1 LLAKLHDFPDD
12 IRLHTVMLPPII
24 YQDEHNSSGDDGHS
38 VASLII
44 DTTSETV
51 FRKLPSEEDGD
62 ATKEFL
68 DASRILRAYVHLFN
82 AALGFGIWFT

>member
-1 LLAKLHDFPDD
+1 
-12 IRLHTVMLPPII
+12 MLPPII
-24 YQDEHNSSGDDGHS
+24 CQDEHNTSGDDSPS

-51 FRKLPSEEDGD
+51 FRKLPSEEEGD

-82 AALGFGIWFT
+82 AALGFDIWST